1 MINDNQDAND
11 VHMYSEWI
19 HAVVDLGGGGGG
31 GGMGGNCPP
40 PPFSSHQFSLVV
52 CVVSVTVYT
61 TLSPA
66 WR

>member
-31 GGMGGNCPP
+31 GYGGQLPP
-40 PPFSSHQFSLVV
+40 PPFFFASIFTGGVCSFSHSIYN
-52 CVVSVTVYT
+52 S
-61 TLSPA
+61 
-66 WR
+66 